1 MLTNT
6 EKTQHHYNCIRF
18 AILIIMFSMYL
29 KLVESNANQV
39 AADAE
44 QIRNVVADNAMDV
57 NACKTYSVIDC
68 RKLN

>member
-6 EKTQHHYNCIRF
+6 EKTQHHYNFLNPSRF

-44 QIRNVVADNAMDV
+44 KIRNVVAENVMDV
-57 NACKTYSVIDC
+57 NARKWTYACKT
-68 RKLN
+68 

>member
-6 EKTQHHYNCIRF
+6 EKTQHHYNFFECRF
-18 AILIIMFSMYL
+18 AILIIMFSLYL

-44 QIRNVVADNAMDV
+44 EIRNVVAENVMDV
-57 NACKTYSVIDC
+57 NARKWTYACKA
-68 RKLN
+68 